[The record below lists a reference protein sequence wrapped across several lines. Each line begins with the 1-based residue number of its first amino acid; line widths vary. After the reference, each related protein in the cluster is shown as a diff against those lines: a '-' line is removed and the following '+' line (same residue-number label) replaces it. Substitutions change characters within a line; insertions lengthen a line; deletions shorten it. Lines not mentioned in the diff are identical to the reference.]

1 MDLWLIGLVFVIIGI
16 VLLVF
21 EAATPGT
28 FFVAIPGT
36 ILIVLGIIEMIY
48 PPFLTTIY
56 APIVAVVITIPVTIG
71 VFLFYRSIAPPGKPM
86 ATAGASLIG
95 KEGVVMEKIVPDS
108 LDGKVEIERQ
118 MWSATGNKE
127 IEKGKRVKVT
137 ESKGVHVFVEEV
149 K

>member
-86 ATAGASLIG
+86 ATAAASLIG
-95 KEGVVMEKIVPDS
+95 KEGFVMEKIIPDS
-108 LDGKVEIERQ
+108 LDGKVEIEHQ

-127 IEKGKRVKVT
+127 IEKGKHVKVT

>member
-1 MDLWLIGLVFVIIGI
+1 MDPWLIGLIFVIIGI

-56 APIVAVVITIPVTIG
+56 APIVAVIITVPVTIG
-71 VFLFYRSIAPPGKPM
+71 IFLFYRSIAPPGKPM
-86 ATAGASLIG
+86 ATAAASLIG
-95 KEGVVMEKIVPDS
+95 KEGVVMKKIVPDS
-108 LDGKVEIERQ
+108 LDGKVEIENQ
-118 MWSATGNKE
+118 TWSATGNTE
-127 IEKGKRVKVT
+127 IEKGKHVKVT
-137 ESKGVHVFVEEV
+137 KSKGVHVFVEEV
-149 K
+149 R